1 MTERTGTRDGDV
13 SRPDRSRSL
22 RPTRG
27 VPCAVGRALLL
38 SFKASRGGDEVAQV
52 WLEEAERRDEA
63 MERSGDQGIAAE
75 DVFRRLGPPL
85 K

>member
-1 MTERTGTRDGDV
+1 MGMSLDQIEAAALALPEE
-13 SRPDRSRSL
+13 SRAQL
-22 RPTRG
+22 
-27 VPCAVGRALLL
+27 VGALLL
-38 SFKASRGGDEVAQV
+38 SFEKASRGGDEVAQV

-63 MERSGDQGIAAE
+63 MERSGDQGIPAD